1 MANPK
6 KEDEALRWSAEQSAA
21 ARKQGWDLYE
31 VYDPLPAAFQ
41 TGGKAVRS
49 NKIVWHLMRDDT
61 SNIFLTD
68 QAAREFVKKAG
79 EKDPKSLAAYA
90 VRLVFQSKSGVSL

>member
-1 MANPK
+1 M
-6 KEDEALRWSAEQSAA
+6 
-21 ARKQGWDLYE
+21 
-31 VYDPLPAAFQ
+31 YDPIPVAFQ
-41 TGGKAVRS
+41 TGGKAVR
-49 NKIVWHLMRDDT
+49 NYKIVWHLMRDEA

-90 VRLVFQSKSGVSL
+90 MRLVFQSRSGVSL